1 MGHGSFVGCS
11 ECRARATSYVV
22 GHGSFVGC
30 RARAT
35 SYVEGHGSFVG
46 CRARATSHVVGH
58 GSFVGCRARATSYVV
73 GHGSLVGR
81 GHIVH
86 YSNRCTPRLGV
97 KYLKIKINTGPAVGK
112 IFHKNICNGVP

>member
-1 MGHGSFVGCS
+1 MGHGSFVGCR

-35 SYVEGHGSFVG
+35 SYV
-46 CRARATSHVVGH
+46 VGH
-58 GSFVGCRARATSYVV
+58 GS
-73 GHGSLVGR
+73 
-81 GHIVH
+81 

-97 KYLKIKINTGPAVGK
+97 KYIKIKINTGPAVGK
-112 IFHKNICNGVP
+112 IFHKKLNIHTPPIRRSPLRENFFGCIRIVAV